1 MGVVF
6 MTDRILLAS
15 ASPRR
20 RELLQSMGIEFE
32 VLSAD
37 VDESLRDALP
47 ARDRVIELARDKA
60 EAAALRPGAL
70 PFRWILAA
78 DTLVWLPAEARP
90 SAGGSAGARD
100 GEAEE
105 VFGKPRDREDA
116 RRMLSRLSGRAHR
129 VSTGLCLLD
138 REGGRAEVSRSDS
151 SVWFEGLDDGMIE
164 AALAA
169 GDWEG
174 VAGAY
179 RIQGYAARHIE
190 RIEGS
195 WSGIV
200 GLPIHELY
208 GILRKS
214 GFVFP
219 PPFGANG
226 SGA

>member
-1 MGVVF
+1 MA
-6 MTDRILLAS
+6 DRILLAS

-20 RELLQSMGIEFE
+20 RELLKSIGIAFE
-32 VLSAD
+32 VLSAG
-37 VDESLRDALP
+37 VDERARDALP
-47 ARDRVIELARDKA
+47 ARDRVVALAQDKA
-60 EAAALRPGAL
+60 EAAARQPRAL

-78 DTLVWLPAEARP
+78 DTLVWLPAEGKFKADG
-90 SAGGSAGARD
+90 AAGAL
-100 GEAEE
+100 EESEE
-105 VFGKPRDREDA
+105 VFGKPRDRDDA
-116 RRMLSRLSGRAHR
+116 RRMLLKLSGRAHR
-129 VSTGLCLLD
+129 VSTGLCLID
-138 REGGRAEVSRSDS
+138 RQRGRADTARSDS
-151 SVWFEGLDDGMIE
+151 SVWFEGLDEKQLE

-208 GILRKS
+208 GILVKS
-214 GFVFP
+214 GFVFQS
-219 PPFGANG
+219 PFKVIE
-226 SGA
+226 SMT